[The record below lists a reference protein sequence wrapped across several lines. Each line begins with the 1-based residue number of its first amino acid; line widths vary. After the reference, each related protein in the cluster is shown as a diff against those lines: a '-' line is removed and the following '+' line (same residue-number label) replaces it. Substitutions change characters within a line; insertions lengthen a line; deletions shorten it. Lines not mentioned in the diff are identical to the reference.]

1 MKIVRKRKYNV
12 SASRNTRTR
21 QFGIKAARVGKTK
34 MIKVLQGNYGY
45 GWDDLCEYEMNDPEC
60 KADLWT
66 YRKEDKTGQF
76 RVIQRRVP
84 NPDYKETPVEE
95 TTSVKSGCTIKAAR
109 VGKTKQVSVLQG
121 NYGYGWEDLCQYD
134 STNSRECRDDLKAYY
149 ENEPGVPFRVIYRRV
164 PNPDYK
170 ETPVEQTTSVR
181 RRYTVKASKRLD
193 VAQWENNWQPDEY
206 QTDPEGLGY
215 EQNRAIDL
223 VGEIIADWQDRT
235 PTVLDKSVVEQVYDL
250 AYSSPKSCQE
260 LADEAYEILEEAYPE
275 LVDAS
280 TNVRK
285 YTVKASHDS
294 DYDPKYDASYHA
306 YAYYGRNY
314 SGLDDDIHSEDW
326 SEIEEWCHNKLMNG
340 FYVELDNGGN
350 GSIIQLDPDK
360 YQEDF
365 DSDYVDFPV
374 KPVISSSTAKRK
386 NRVMAGYTMPYTRW
400 VFDGDDGQWKMW
412 GGANNPTIDDNFL
425 YGINH
430 PNYPNPEFNAEKNYT
445 DVIVLPAGEI
455 PNDGRPV
462 KASSY
467 TSGQRV
473 MANSD
478 EDDYERYKRLEFAD
492 RIVNEIEEEY
502 SIKISDNAW
511 GTIKDLAED
520 LSYTDEA
527 EKHGSNAM
535 SMLEQAI
542 YDIIENDAG
551 IVIGSTK
558 ISASTA
564 DTSVSEDDVNELV
577 LYITNDGDLYRGRR
591 ASIVKNLKR
600 KIDNGVYDNELA
612 VKAWQHLADDGIRK
626 YDKEF
631 GSGKGSLAWLNP
643 ATRKAIATELRDYY
657 EEEVFEDSNG
667 SVTSSTAIQAAGE
680 ADVDEVKQII
690 RDSGIKEYGVTL
702 TRTHLGDEYKIVL
715 DDIDKDSSK
724 VLDVLRNAGF
734 AVELDTTDGNTLF
747 LFIKD
752 ERAENAYLYRVSF
765 DYTSE
770 IVRMSDSTNNTQEV
784 LDACIDQMEADG
796 KTGYLYTIDQVE
808 QEGWGEDMYIIGG
821 NHDLALYTGGNLN
834 VEPLGWS
841 DEVGNV
847 SAASYVR
854 SDVSSNLKSNQK
866 YDCDSKRDAKYLKAL
881 GDGVVKV
888 LSNNLDGG
896 PFTYEISDSAITF
909 MDSADGSVLWIQPL
923 DHIQPNMEDIDVDIE
938 ELEGVIVTENTPR
951 F

>member
-170 ETPVEQTTSVR
+170 ETPVEETTSVR

-285 YTVKASHDS
+285 YTIKASHDS

-430 PNYPNPEFNAEKNYT
+430 PNHPNPEFNAEKNYT

-473 MANSD
+473 LANSD

-558 ISASTA
+558 IS
-564 DTSVSEDDVNELV
+564 
-577 LYITNDGDLYRGRR
+577 
-591 ASIVKNLKR
+591 
-600 KIDNGVYDNELA
+600 
-612 VKAWQHLADDGIRK
+612 
-626 YDKEF
+626 
-631 GSGKGSLAWLNP
+631 
-643 ATRKAIATELRDYY
+643 
-657 EEEVFEDSNG
+657 
-667 SVTSSTAIQAAGE
+667 SSTAIQAAGE

-724 VLDVLRNAGF
+724 VVDVLRNAGF

-808 QEGWGEDMYIIGG
+808 QEDWGEDMYIIGG

>member
-21 QFGIKAARVGKTK
+21 QFG
-34 MIKVLQGNYGY
+34 
-45 GWDDLCEYEMNDPEC
+45 
-60 KADLWT
+60 
-66 YRKEDKTGQF
+66 
-76 RVIQRRVP
+76 
-84 NPDYKETPVEE
+84 
-95 TTSVKSGCTIKAAR
+95 IKAAR

-134 STNSRECRDDLKAYY
+134 STNSRECKDDLKAYY

-285 YTVKASHDS
+285 YTIKASS
-294 DYDPKYDASYHA
+294 
-306 YAYYGRNY
+306 
-314 SGLDDDIHSEDW
+314 
-326 SEIEEWCHNKLMNG
+326 
-340 FYVELDNGGN
+340 
-350 GSIIQLDPDK
+350 
-360 YQEDF
+360 
-365 DSDYVDFPV
+365 
-374 KPVISSSTAKRK
+374 AKRK

-412 GGANNPTIDDNFL
+412 SGANNPTIDDNFL

-430 PNYPNPEFNAEKNYT
+430 PNHPNPEFNAEKNYT

-520 LSYTDEA
+520 LNYTDEA

-558 ISASTA
+558 IS
-564 DTSVSEDDVNELV
+564 
-577 LYITNDGDLYRGRR
+577 
-591 ASIVKNLKR
+591 
-600 KIDNGVYDNELA
+600 
-612 VKAWQHLADDGIRK
+612 
-626 YDKEF
+626 
-631 GSGKGSLAWLNP
+631 
-643 ATRKAIATELRDYY
+643 
-657 EEEVFEDSNG
+657 
-667 SVTSSTAIQAAGE
+667 SSTAIQAAGE

-724 VLDVLRNAGF
+724 VVDVLRNAGF

>member
-21 QFGIKAARVGKTK
+21 QFG
-34 MIKVLQGNYGY
+34 
-45 GWDDLCEYEMNDPEC
+45 
-60 KADLWT
+60 
-66 YRKEDKTGQF
+66 
-76 RVIQRRVP
+76 
-84 NPDYKETPVEE
+84 
-95 TTSVKSGCTIKAAR
+95 IKAAR

-134 STNSRECRDDLKAYY
+134 STNSRECKDDLKAYR

-206 QTDPEGLGY
+206 QMDPEGLGY

-285 YTVKASHDS
+285 YTVK
-294 DYDPKYDASYHA
+294 
-306 YAYYGRNY
+306 
-314 SGLDDDIHSEDW
+314 
-326 SEIEEWCHNKLMNG
+326 
-340 FYVELDNGGN
+340 
-350 GSIIQLDPDK
+350 
-360 YQEDF
+360 
-365 DSDYVDFPV
+365 
-374 KPVISSSTAKRK
+374 SSSAKRK

-430 PNYPNPEFNAEKNYT
+430 PNHPNPEFNAEKNYT

-467 TSGQRV
+467 TSGQCV

-478 EDDYERYKRLEFAD
+478 EDDYERYRRLEFAD

-551 IVIGSTK
+551 IVIGSSK
-558 ISASTA
+558 IS
-564 DTSVSEDDVNELV
+564 
-577 LYITNDGDLYRGRR
+577 
-591 ASIVKNLKR
+591 
-600 KIDNGVYDNELA
+600 
-612 VKAWQHLADDGIRK
+612 
-626 YDKEF
+626 
-631 GSGKGSLAWLNP
+631 
-643 ATRKAIATELRDYY
+643 
-657 EEEVFEDSNG
+657 
-667 SVTSSTAIQAAGE
+667 SSTAIQAAGE

-724 VLDVLRNAGF
+724 VVDVLRNAGF